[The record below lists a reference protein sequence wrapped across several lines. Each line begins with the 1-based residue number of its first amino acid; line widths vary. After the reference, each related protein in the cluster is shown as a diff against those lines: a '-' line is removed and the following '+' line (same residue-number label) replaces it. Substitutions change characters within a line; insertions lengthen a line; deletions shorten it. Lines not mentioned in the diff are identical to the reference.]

1 MNKLC
6 NITRSKKKFLTNG
19 SNYFKTQTLSE
30 TCDIMKLELKKI
42 SAHFYETHK
51 MIKS

>member
-6 NITRSKKKFLTNG
+6 NITRSRKKILTND
-19 SNYFKTQTLSE
+19 SNYFKTQMLSE
-30 TCDIMKLELKKI
+30 TCDIIKLELKKI
-42 SAHFYETHK
+42 TAHFYETHK